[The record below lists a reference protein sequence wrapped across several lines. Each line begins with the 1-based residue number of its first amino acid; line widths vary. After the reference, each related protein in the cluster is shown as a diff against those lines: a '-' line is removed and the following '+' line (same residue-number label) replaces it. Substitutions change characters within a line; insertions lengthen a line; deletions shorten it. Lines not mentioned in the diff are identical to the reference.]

1 MKFNWPVNCPI
12 EVREL
17 VGPERFDPQD
27 PRFMMP
33 FFWKK
38 EPAIFLIAILEKHA
52 YLLKQQM
59 IFQYITCVF
68 LLLDATFIFTADI
81 GGYNEEYLFAQN
93 DPFLIRTAAVISV
106 IFIFVELYLR
116 LMTKAV
122 YVFISETK
130 RFRVALDNSRW
141 RYRKRVYFSY
151 CSVMQQSL
159 SSLARSQSIPNSE
172 DISKTMPKLTS
183 PLSNNHKTDKRKVVD
198 EICQTTGG
206 ARFLRS
212 PKQIRYNWRTSRI
225 PRKRQRIVKRRQ
237 NRSRFNHA
245 GVAVLEGNR
254 NSEGVTF
261 YIGMQLNSK
270 YLERL
275 RNGNLDEVTV
285 PLICSNQYSHQQQR
299 RCQSS
304 NDNEC

>member
-1 MKFNWPVNCPI
+1 MNFREFVDDCRKDIANGWRILADKSEMKFNWPENCPI

-17 VGPERFDPQD
+17 VGPERFDAQD
-27 PRFMMP
+27 PKFMMP

-38 EPAIFLIAILEKHA
+38 EPVPACRSWGIVVCAIEWIFGILLILLYSLHYGIAFLTSENRNIAAFVCFITLLQFSIFFSAKVLFLIAILVKHV

-122 YVFISETK
+122 YMFISETK

-151 CSVMQQSL
+151 CSIMQQSL
-159 SSLARSQSIPNSE
+159 SSLAKSQSIPNSE

-183 PLSNNHKTDKRKVVD
+183 PMLNNHKTDKRKVVN

-206 ARFLRS
+206 PRFLR
-212 PKQIRYNWRTSRI
+212 R
-225 PRKRQRIVKRRQ
+225 
-237 NRSRFNHA
+237 
-245 GVAVLEGNR
+245 
-254 NSEGVTF
+254 
-261 YIGMQLNSK
+261 
-270 YLERL
+270 
-275 RNGNLDEVTV
+275 
-285 PLICSNQYSHQQQR
+285 
-299 RCQSS
+299 
-304 NDNEC
+304 